1 MSQGQLISLIQ
12 EIPAHLLEDTFKE
25 LTDADLVTLCS
36 LGDKSTR
43 QVCTRPELYGFWRR
57 KLRECG
63 VDYQYSPCDE
73 TCFETWLRDCAQ
85 PSLKSAVNYFSSPGA
100 YWPGRVAARKAS
112 TSFTLDIN
120 RVSDAYLEPFQE
132 LFPDVPD
139 VRTLMSNP
147 LLIIY
152 PTENLPQLKLE
163 LDVPQADQQRIEI
176 AVNAQDPG
184 NRVLMYDV
192 PNAVLDQVRT
202 LTVDQTLDLLTNA
215 LKGTASPQ
223 GAIDKTLMQL
233 YKLDARTRGPGERMP
248 LFIY

>member
-1 MSQGQLISLIQ
+1 
-12 EIPAHLLEDTFKE
+12 
-25 LTDADLVTLCS
+25 
-36 LGDKSTR
+36 
-43 QVCTRPELYGFWRR
+43 
-57 KLRECG
+57 
-63 VDYQYSPCDE
+63 
-73 TCFETWLRDCAQ
+73 
-85 PSLKSAVNYFSSPGA
+85 
-100 YWPGRVAARKAS
+100 
-112 TSFTLDIN
+112 
-120 RVSDAYLEPFQE
+120 
-132 LFPDVPD
+132 
-139 VRTLMSNP
+139 MSNP